1 MTDALNK
8 VAWPVHTQRLRL
20 RRLEADDLLATWR
33 YRQLPEVYEWITS
46 GPTELADYERL
57 YFEEG
62 RRERD
67 VAVELVDEQG
77 AATLIG
83 TVMVKVHDGWG
94 QSEVVEQTL
103 GVEAELGWSFDPAY
117 SGLGYATEAVQA
129 VIELCFGALGLRRLT
144 AECFAANE
152 PSYKLME
159 RVGMRREAY
168 SRASGLHRSGQ
179 WMDGMVYALLADEWE
194 GTAAG

>member
-1 MTDALNK
+1 MSDALNK
-8 VAWPVHTQRLRL
+8 IAWPVHTQRLRL
-20 RRLEADDLLATWR
+20 RRLEAEDLLATWR

-46 GPTELADYERL
+46 GPTELADYKRL

-62 RRERD
+62 RMERD

-77 AATLIG
+77 TATLIG

-94 QSEVVEQTL
+94 QSEVVEQTI
-103 GVEAELGWSFDPAY
+103 GTEAELWWSFDPAC

-129 VIELCFGALGLRRLT
+129 VIELCFGAMGLRRLT

-159 RVGMRREAY
+159 RVGMRRESY
-168 SRASGLHRSGQ
+168 SRASGLHRNGQ

-194 GTAAG
+194 GSAAG